1 MSKRAG
7 RARSLSPT
15 RGPEPRNPRSP
26 SDFNASSDGEEEVDE
41 ITPLKPVKKVPKSSS
56 FSLDVQ
62 QSFHKAVK
70 LVQTAFVEND
80 SELSSNWIVVES
92 DSGQIDAMNQALE
105 AVRDAFLFS
114 TSLTENKLD
123 ESAQEIIS
131 RCEKVAERVVDQCDM
146 RDVLSTNWSDM
157 NVFANLA
164 NNLKE
169 IKGLVTTP
177 VVRRD
182 KAAERKI
189 GKRIDRF
196 VALISTSFQSIRN
209 DIQNHLGEMDDIL
222 AECNSL
228 LVDVVTFLH
237 MRGRTADF
245 SGTGVAAGAA
255 GVVAGLVITTA
266 AMLTVPVSGG
276 LSVPFLVAGKS
287 LLVTGAAT
295 LAPCGLMLR
304 SHGKQLK
311 GLTDLV
317 KCLKARI
324 EIMQARREVVI
335 MALNA
340 CVEADFNTQQVGV
353 FCQDATELELSSYD
367 NSLPFMNIVEKKLAI
382 LEESVNA
389 FGANPSLFHYCHDEQ
404 NDNGLLL
411 PTVEDK

>member
-7 RARSLSPT
+7 RARSLSPQREMT
-15 RGPEPRNPRSP
+15 GPSPNPRTPSEVEGNRFPDSP
-26 SDFNASSDGEEEVDE
+26 PAAKTAKAG
-41 ITPLKPVKKVPKSSS
+41 SS
-56 FSLDVQ
+56 FRLDVQ
-62 QSFHKAVK
+62 GSFHNVVK
-70 LVQTAFVEND
+70 LVQTAFVERD
-80 SELSSNWIVVES
+80 GEMASGWMLLET
-92 DSGQIDAMNQALE
+92 DAGQIDALDAALDT
-105 AVRDAFLFS
+105 VRDAFLFS

-123 ESAQEIIS
+123 LSAQSIIS
-131 RCEKVAERVVDQCDM
+131 RCEKVAERIVDQTDM

-157 NVFANLA
+157 NVFANLS

-169 IKGLVTTP
+169 IKGLVITP

-196 VALISTSFQSIRN
+196 VALMTTSFQSLRT
-209 DIQNHLGEMDDIL
+209 DIANHLGELDAIL
-222 AECNSL
+222 VECNAL
-228 LVDVVTFLH
+228 LVDVITFLH

-255 GVVAGLVITTA
+255 GLIAGVLITTA

-287 LLVTGAAT
+287 LMVSGAAT
-295 LAPCGLMLR
+295 LAPCGLMLQ
-304 SHGKQLK
+304 SHEKQLK

-324 EIMQARREVVI
+324 EIMHARRDVLV
-335 MALNA
+335 MGLNA
-340 CVEADFNTQQVGV
+340 CTEADFNIQQVGL

-367 NSLPFMNIVEKKLAI
+367 NSLPFMTLVEAKMMV
-382 LEESVNA
+382 LEESMEA
-389 FGANPSLFHYCHDEQ
+389 FASSPSIFHYCHEEQ
-404 NDNGLLL
+404 DDSGLLL
-411 PTVEDK
+411 PDDEAK